1 MEWESFSS
9 LISTILQAMHR
20 FQLPHPV
27 PSFSLT
33 LQFLKHGEYISYLEI
48 LRVHGSASVFIIKG
62 CHLFWGGRR
71 DRRNFVLHLAYSGG
85 GRNNQRGASSTKQ
98 GKLLSAQWAPG
109 KLRWKQEVW
118 VRALGAKEERVL
130 FITFLKFEP
139 GEPLGR

>member
-1 MEWESFSS
+1 MFHSPGE
-9 LISTILQAMHR
+9 LHR
-20 FQLPHPV
+20 LDKHKAIKRLPAAPAATV
-27 PSFSLT
+27 
-33 LQFLKHGEYISYLEI
+33 
-48 LRVHGSASVFIIKG
+48 
-62 CHLFWGGRR
+62 
-71 DRRNFVLHLAYSGG
+71 YSGG